1 MLLGAPDDG
10 VAVIVRGY
18 VPAGVM
24 PLAPFGGP
32 AQAAP
37 KRATSAKNASG
48 IPSFS
53 RRLGSAAAIPK
64 SDIAAS
70 SAITQTAITLPPGP
84 FPGRP
89 DDGGVVPVQNV
100 FTAMAVCVVDVL
112 VTCAVPGITLHVIE
126 ATGLEH
132 VSVTVPVKPVEVSTS
147 GNTAVPPGF
156 TVAVVPPPGPGDIV
170 TG

>member
-10 VAVIVRGY
+10 VAVIVSGY

-24 PLAPFGGP
+24 PFAPFGGLP
-32 AQAAP
+32 QAAP
-37 KRATSAKNASG
+37 NSATRARNASG

-53 RRLGSAAAIPK
+53 RRLGSTAAIPK
-64 SDIAAS
+64 SDSAANNAIAH
-70 SAITQTAITLPPGP
+70 TAITLPPGP

-112 VTCAVPGITLHVIE
+112 VTCAVPGITLHVIDVS
-126 ATGLEH
+126 GLEH
-132 VSVTVPVKPVEVSTS
+132 VSVTVPVKPVDVKTS

-156 TVAVVPPPGPGDIV
+156 TVAVVLPPGAGPIN